1 MVVRAPRWLLGAASG
16 ACAAAMIVSTSAA
29 PQQAAVHPEV
39 PAALQGRG
47 KAPAIFAPSEDC
59 LACHNGMRAPSGE
72 DVSIGSDWRASIM
85 ANSGRDPYW
94 IASVRRE
101 ISDHPTADG
110 AIQDECSV
118 CHLPMARTTHR
129 AMGQTGQI
137 FSHMP
142 VRSDAEGLDHLAHDG
157 VSCTVCH
164 QITPAN
170 FGTPQSYTGGYVIDT
185 AAPAPRPIFGPFEI
199 DTGRT
204 TVMRSSSGFTQQ
216 QAVHVQQSELCAT
229 CHTLITTALGERGE
243 EIGRLPEQMPYE
255 EWRHSS
261 FPSSRSCQSCHM
273 PVVEEDTPISSV
285 LGQPRQLL
293 RHQFVGGNFFMLRML
308 NRFRDDLAVAAP
320 SLDLDRSALHTIR
333 FLQNEAASVAVERT
347 ALAGS
352 TLAVDVSVRNLSGH
366 KLPTGYPSRR
376 AWVHLVVRDGQHR
389 VVFESGA
396 LTASGAIAG
405 NDNDRDASTF
415 EPHYREITSA
425 GQVQI
430 YESVMADAAGAPT
443 TGLLRGVRYLKDN
456 RLLPDG
462 FDKTTAAE
470 QIAVVGDAR
479 GDDDFRGGGD
489 RVRYRVAVSAAEGP
503 FSVEAELRYQPIGF
517 RWAQN
522 LTQYGAAEAQRFV
535 RYYDSLSSASSEVLA
550 RSTAPASSS
559 TR

>member
-1 MVVRAPRWLLGAASG
+1 MPAVEGPAPITRVLG
-16 ACAAAMIVSTSAA
+16 
-29 PQQAAVHPEV
+29 
-39 PAALQGRG
+39 
-47 KAPAIFAPSEDC
+47 
-59 LACHNGMRAPSGE
+59 
-72 DVSIGSDWRASIM
+72 
-85 ANSGRDPYW
+85 DPREG
-94 IASVRRE
+94 VRR
-101 ISDHPTADG
+101 
-110 AIQDECSV
+110 
-118 CHLPMARTTHR
+118 
-129 AMGQTGQI
+129 
-137 FSHMP
+137 
-142 VRSDAEGLDHLAHDG
+142 
-157 VSCTVCH
+157 
-164 QITPAN
+164 
-170 FGTPQSYTGGYVIDT
+170 
-185 AAPAPRPIFGPFEI
+185 
-199 DTGRT
+199 
-204 TVMRSSSGFTQQ
+204 
-216 QAVHVQQSELCAT
+216 HV
-229 CHTLITTALGERGE
+229 
-243 EIGRLPEQMPYE
+243 
-255 EWRHSS
+255 
-261 FPSSRSCQSCHM
+261 
-273 PVVEEDTPISSV
+273 
-285 LGQPRQLL
+285 
-293 RHQFVGGNFFMLRML
+293 FVGANFFMLRML